1 MNRLGYDIETTGQD
15 FDSLDQ
21 KQQEYWLKWAGS
33 DEEAT
38 ELKTQTSFYPLTGQ
52 VVSIASLDPG
62 TQKSEVYTI
71 GKEKGIDEGNTKYLF
86 FPDEK
91 SVLTKF
97 WEIAKNYHQFITFN
111 GRTFDAPY
119 LIIRSAINKI
129 RPPID
134 LLGYRYKSIPHLD
147 LADQFAF
154 FGAIRRHF
162 PLHFYC
168 KAFSIDSP
176 KNKGIT
182 GEDIPKLFKAG
193 KSLTIARYCLLDVIA
208 TAKLL
213 EYWDKYLSSDNIY
226 T

>member
-1 MNRLGYDIETTGQD
+1 MNRLVYDIETTGRNFAD
-15 FDSLDQ
+15 LDE
-21 KQQEYWLKWAGS
+21 KQQAYWLKWATS
-33 DEEAT
+33 EKEAA
-38 ELKTQTSFYPLTGQ
+38 ELKIQTSFYPLTGK
-52 VVSIASLDPG
+52 VVSIAFLNPS

-71 GKEKGIDEGNTKYLF
+71 GKEKNTEEKNTRYLF

-91 SVLTKF
+91 SILIKF

-111 GRTFDAPY
+111 GRVFDAPY

-129 RPPID
+129 RPSVD

-147 LADQFAF
+147 LADQFVF
-154 FGAIRRHF
+154 FGAMRRHF

-168 KAFSIDSP
+168 KAFGIDSP
-176 KNKGIT
+176 KDDGIS
-182 GEDIPKLFKAG
+182 GEDVPKLFKAG
-193 KSLTIARYCLLDVIA
+193 KSLIIARYCLRDVIA

-213 EYWDKYLSSDNIY
+213 EYWDKYLGSDNIY